1 MPQSSADSEDESAPS
16 EGCEVPALFLRSS
29 DRICKTSTKSW
40 SVNWRARFF
49 SLDLRRC
56 AFFKSFATRCFSTF
70 ACCCSNFNR
79 LICCDND
86 SPPTAGATGI
96 TAGILA
102 DPVVGGRLDAAPV
115 SSVVSTA
122 AGAATSPA
130 DAAAGISSDD
140 IGWLEAEGSCDNLC
154 FGFELQKTCVPTR
167 ESHPEPMQ
175 RYGTPCSRLRLRRKA
190 RNRRTQSN
198 IKVHCEVRSGCGDAA
213 EGSRTLHAMTN
224 CFRFLDGLLS
234 CFLPA
239 HTQCNGNKNT
249 RHIHNHGPQRMRH
262 HTFYRKESH
271 VALCSAE
278 TKAWRRMCSMAFSR
292 GLTWQSVCS
301 ATDVIV
307 QAAKQHALARCS
319 FYETVI
325 PRPAMWLYPDVVLA
339 SAHALALRTV
349 SV

>member
-16 EGCEVPALFLRSS
+16 EGCGVLALFLRSS

-56 AFFKSFATRCFSTF
+56 AFFKSFATRCFSIF

-154 FGFELQKTCVPTR
+154 FGFELRKTCVPTR
-167 ESHPEPMQ
+167 GSHPEPMQ
-175 RYGTPCSRLRLRRKA
+175 RYGTLCSRLRLRRKA

-198 IKVHCEVRSGCGDAA
+198 IKVHCEVHSGCGDAA
-213 EGSRTLHAMTN
+213 KASRTLHAMTN
-224 CFRFLDGLLS
+224 CFRFSMVSFHVS
-234 CFLPA
+234 CL
-239 HTQCNGNKNT
+239 
-249 RHIHNHGPQRMRH
+249 
-262 HTFYRKESH
+262 
-271 VALCSAE
+271 
-278 TKAWRRMCSMAFSR
+278 
-292 GLTWQSVCS
+292 
-301 ATDVIV
+301 
-307 QAAKQHALARCS
+307 HALNATGPRTLGTYTTTVLNECGITLFTATNRTLLCAVRKQRPGGECVPWHSVEGLRGNRFARQP
-319 FYETVI
+319 T
-325 PRPAMWLYPDVVLA
+325 
-339 SAHALALRTV
+339 
-349 SV
+349 